1 MVAWLILLVAGCSD
15 DSTVV
20 PPKES
25 QFKMYIYL
33 PEQDATTRGE
43 YDIVSDREKENK
55 INSLQVWVFAYKPNP
70 TTSIL
75 EPVAIEEGEDKTA
88 IGSLYMNVQNLSLT
102 GGMKEVAFYGVAD
115 DFKDKYPKLNVYA
128 IVNAASAGLNLL
140 DGTTTE
146 AQLQNLTLA
155 GTYFGIDG
163 TTHMPLVTS
172 VSDDGLPMSGSL
184 KEATVSQINE
194 LFTITN
200 MTLKR
205 AVSKIRFVFSKASN
219 IPVASVSEIK
229 LDGYVKY
236 RDGHTYPFIGD
247 NAKVLP
253 DSEYIF
259 TGYHGNSNEDTNGDG
274 YIDADDYKECS
285 SEYSKEVVFDVLDVR
300 TTVPSHDNPWSLR
313 WDNDETRQEWEDK
326 INNVIT
332 EGKAVECG
340 RAYLRET
347 PYRLR
352 GTIKYTFREEGDTED
367 RNHEVTF
374 TMDDE
379 FDFLRGHS
387 WTVFAYFSEG
397 GVMFEVDKWD
407 PQEVNYPVFN

>member
-33 PEQDATTRGE
+33 PEQEATTRSE

-75 EPVAIEEGEDKTA
+75 EPVAIEEGENKTA
-88 IGSLYMNVQNLSLT
+88 IGSLYMNVPNLSLT

-146 AQLQNLTLA
+146 AQLQEQVLT

-163 TTHMPLVTS
+163 TTNKPLVTS
-172 VSDDGLPMSGSL
+172 VSDAGLPMSGSL

-205 AVSKIRFVFSKASN
+205 AVSKIRFVFAKANN
-219 IPVASVSEIK
+219 IPKAEVTAIR
-229 LDGYVKY
+229 LDAHVKY
-236 RDGHTYPFIGD
+236 RDGNTYTYTGND
-247 NAKVLP
+247 AKVLP
-253 DSEYIF
+253 VSEYLF
-259 TGYHGNSNEDTNGDG
+259 PGFHGDNDNDNNADG
-274 YIDADDYKECS
+274 YAAEAEDYRDCS
-285 SEYSKEVVFDVLDVR
+285 SDYLHRIDFDVPA
-300 TTVPSHDNPWSLR
+300 TVPGHDNPWFLR
-313 WDNDETRQEWEDK
+313 WENEETRQEWEDK
-326 INNVIT
+326 VNNAIA
-332 EGKAVECG
+332 EGLAVESG
-340 RAYLRET
+340 RAYLRES

-352 GTIKYTFREEGDTED
+352 GTIEYIYREEGDTED
-367 RNHEVTF
+367 KNRSATF
-374 TMDDE
+374 TMADE
-379 FDFLRGHS
+379 KEFLRGHT
-387 WTVFAYFSEG
+387 WTVFGFFSEG
-397 GVMFEVDKWD
+397 GVMFEVDGWD
-407 PQEVNYPVFN
+407 SQEVTYPVFK